1 MLNHTRV
8 WGLILILLM
17 LPRMESSAA
26 VNAVIRH
33 TDSFSQ
39 SPVHSSVMSG
49 KAQRDDAADKER
61 RSPVALTL
69 SQLMKK
75 YPDTFRV
82 RGPRVKKIALTFDD
96 VPDPRFTTQVLDVL
110 KKEGVKATFFAVGD
124 RSKKHPD
131 IVARIRREGHAIGN
145 HSYNHA
151 QLNKLSVEDFRNQI
165 ERTNRILKSITGH
178 EPRLIRPPYGEINEE
193 QLRWARKNNYKVVNW
208 NVDSL
213 DWKGLSKDEV
223 KHNILSAVGPG
234 AIILQHAGGGVGS
247 DLSGSIQALPEVIAE
262 LRNKGYTFVTLPEML
277 GVPEGR

>member
-1 MLNHTRV
+1 MLNHTRI
-8 WGLILILLM
+8 WGLILIVLM
-17 LPRMESSAA
+17 FSHLETSAA
-26 VNAVIRH
+26 ENAIIRLI
-33 TDSFSQ
+33 DSFSQ
-39 SPVHSSVMSG
+39 SPVHSTVMSG
-49 KAQRDDAADKER
+49 KAQREDAADKER
-61 RSPVALTL
+61 RRPVTPTL

-75 YPDTFRV
+75 YPDTFKV
-82 RGPRVKKIALTFDD
+82 RGPRVKKVALTFDD
-96 VPDPRFTTQVLDVL
+96 VPDPRFTPQVLDVL

-124 RSKKHPD
+124 RSKKHPG
-131 IVARIRREGHAIGN
+131 IVARIKREGHAIGN

-151 QLNKLSVEDFRNQI
+151 LFTKLSIEEIRNQI
-165 ERTNRILKSITGH
+165 ERTNRILKSITGQ

-223 KHNILSAVGPG
+223 KHNILSAAGPG
-234 AIILQHAGGGVGS
+234 AIILLHAGGGVGS
-247 DLSGSIQALPEVIAE
+247 NLSGSIQALPEVIAE